1 MVHKSLVSI
10 ALMALILGCASD
22 SDSDVK
28 PSEGDAS
35 VAQDAGSVPDAA
47 RQTTDSD
54 MPNDGSV
61 MQMDGQMV
69 TDAVVEPL
77 EPISNS
83 DAPEA
88 LKNAVCSFSER
99 CDLLELF
106 ELVIN
111 ESCGDF
117 VQRQFEDGTLA
128 SLESALESGEVIYNG
143 EKMARCVADLDT
155 AECDVD
161 ITTLFTGCDT
171 AFDGQIAEGGS
182 CAYNQVCQ
190 DNLVCIFGSECPGTC
205 QPRAGRRRLVLAQYR
220 VCREPG
226 VPSRNLCI
234 SRWSRLELYGEWH
247 PMRRGS
253 FL

>member
-1 MVHKSLVSI
+1 M
-10 ALMALILGCASD
+10 
-22 SDSDVK
+22 
-28 PSEGDAS
+28 
-35 VAQDAGSVPDAA
+35 
-47 RQTTDSD
+47 
-54 MPNDGSV
+54 
-61 MQMDGQMV
+61 
-69 TDAVVEPL
+69 
-77 EPISNS
+77 
-83 DAPEA
+83 
-88 LKNAVCSFSER
+88 
-99 CDLLELF
+99 ELF

-190 DNLVCIFGSECPGTC
+190 DNLVCILGSECPGTC
-205 QPRAGRRRLVLAQYR
+205 KPESRCGRLVLAQYR
-220 VCREPG
+220 CAGEPG
-226 VPSRNLCI
+226 GHQETCVSPV
-234 SRWSRLELYGEWH
+234 G
-247 PMRRGS
+247 RGS
-253 FL
+253 NCTENGIPATRVFSQSQFIRWCIL

>member
-143 EKMARCVADLDT
+143 
-155 AECDVD
+155 
-161 ITTLFTGCDT
+161 
-171 AFDGQIAEGGS
+171 
-182 CAYNQVCQ
+182 
-190 DNLVCIFGSECPGTC
+190 
-205 QPRAGRRRLVLAQYR
+205 
-220 VCREPG
+220 
-226 VPSRNLCI
+226 
-234 SRWSRLELYGEWH
+234 
-247 PMRRGS
+247 
-253 FL
+253 